1 MGSPIRVSF
10 QYSEHD
16 YVRAMRLHYAS
27 VLRLKLDIVVI
38 VVVASLGVY
47 ELQTPDSRWYGIVS
61 LSLSAVLALLL
72 VAAFWVIPVLAFRRE
87 PKFRDEYSLTFSP
100 EGIHF
105 HTAHIDSQIQWSL
118 YSRALVDA
126 YSYVLYY
133 GTRSFSVVPTRV
145 FENADQRAAFD
156 RLLSEKIPKIIRKGT

>member
-1 MGSPIRVSF
+1 MDSPIRVSF

-27 VLRLKLDIVVI
+27 VLRLKLDIAVI

-47 ELQTPDSRWYGIVS
+47 ELQTPDPRWYGIVS
-61 LSLSAVLALLL
+61 LSLSAVLALIL